1 MLLAIVV
8 MAQAHHVEATP
19 TADQIL
25 ERYVKAIGGE
35 EAWRKLSSRVSKLSI
50 VIPESN
56 ANIQIES
63 FAKAPNKRVTNAE
76 VTIGDH
82 VVIDVSNGSNG
93 NEAWSLNLGEGG
105 FRKLIGTELATEK
118 RDALFYRE
126 LELRKLFP
134 KMTVKGTVDVEKH
147 KTYCI
152 EAVPE
157 IGNPELWYFDVETG
171 LLVRMDYDY
180 VRIGSGMARE
190 EVRYDDYREVDGIK
204 LPFAFRFA
212 SNKSLMKVD
221 EVRHNIP
228 IADSVFD
235 NPGAAFDA
243 LSKFKVKR
251 SGEAATEPGVLYLTL
266 TLDSARDEVLVRADL
281 DGKNKS
287 YKLSG
292 SAEEILRRFRKLY
305 MLLQSDEGTK
315 EKLKPSLDAFGKALF
330 DPLGSQIDAA
340 NEIRFV
346 IPGELL
352 ITPFDLFNYK
362 GNHLFLKKPVTYS
375 FERIVASQFRFLP
388 PQTAMIIEDKSINP
402 EQCCKILTDQLPSS
416 AYYTL
421 DEVNLARLLSF
432 KAANLVLVSAH
443 GYVGFT
449 SKDYMKF
456 GGERLQPEH
465 LTPFSPEM
473 VFLDGCAMGSS
484 ASFIEEFRES
494 GTKYYVAPLLS
505 NEAGNS
511 STKTIRYFF
520 ERLRAGDTPARAMFT
535 TRKKLW
541 EFFGEKEGYPKLLF
555 RAFPFRVYILN

>member
-1 MLLAIVV
+1 MLLAIAV
-8 MAQAHHVEATP
+8 MTQAQHVETTP

-35 EAWRKLSSRVSKLSI
+35 EAWRKLSSRVTKMSI
-50 VIPESN
+50 LIPEGD
-56 ANIQIES
+56 AKVQIES
-63 FAKAPNKRVTNAE
+63 FAKAPNKRVTNAQ
-76 VTIGDH
+76 VTIGQH
-82 VVIDVSNGSNG
+82 VVFDVSNGSNG
-93 NEAWSLNLGEGG
+93 NEAWSLNLMEGR
-105 FRKLIGTELATEK
+105 FRKLIGIELATEK

-126 LELRKLFP
+126 LELKRLFP
-134 KMTVKGTVDVEKH
+134 KMTVKGTVLVEKH

-157 IGNPELWYFDVETG
+157 KGNPELWYFHVQTG

-180 VRIGSGMARE
+180 VSISSGKSRE
-190 EVRYDDYREVDGIK
+190 EVLYDDYREVDGIK
-204 LPFAFRFA
+204 LPFVFRFA

-221 EVRHNIP
+221 EIRHNIP
-228 IADSVFD
+228 IEDSVF
-235 NPGAAFDA
+235 NSPGAAFDA
-243 LSKFKVKR
+243 LSNFKVKG
-251 SGEAATEPGVLYLTL
+251 SGEPVTERGVLFLTL
-266 TLDSARDEVLVRADL
+266 TLDSDRDEILVRADL
-281 DGKNKS
+281 DGKDQS

-292 SAEEILRRFRKLY
+292 TAEEILRRLRKLY
-305 MLLQSDEGTK
+305 VLLEGDEDTK

-330 DPLGSQIDAA
+330 DPISSQIDAA

-352 ITPFDLFNYK
+352 IAPFDLFNYK
-362 GNHLFLKKPVTYS
+362 GSHLFLKKPVTYS
-375 FERIVASQFRFLP
+375 FERIASSPFRFLP

-421 DEVNLARLLSF
+421 DEVNLARLSSF

-456 GGERLQPEH
+456 GSERLQPEH

-484 ASFIEEFRES
+484 ASFIEAFRES
-494 GTKYYVAPLLS
+494 GTRYYVAPLLS

-520 ERLRAGDTPARAMFT
+520 ERLKAGDTPARAMFT

-541 EFFGEKEGYPKLLF
+541 ELFGEKEGYPKLLF
-555 RAFPFRVYILN
+555 RAFPFRVYVLN